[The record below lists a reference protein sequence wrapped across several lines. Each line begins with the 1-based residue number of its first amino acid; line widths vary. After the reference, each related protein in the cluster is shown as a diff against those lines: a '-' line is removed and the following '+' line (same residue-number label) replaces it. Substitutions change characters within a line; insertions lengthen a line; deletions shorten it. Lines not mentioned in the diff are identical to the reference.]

1 MQRIFINQG
10 IQMNMAIGTGE
21 NIFCPPLNTDSVYVF
36 IIYVHCD
43 ISDNRISESIQCF
56 SQF

>member
-1 MQRIFINQG
+1 
-10 IQMNMAIGTGE
+10 MNMAIGTGE
-21 NIFCPPLNTDSVYVF
+21 NIFCHPLNTDSVYVF

-43 ISDNRISESIQCF
+43 ISDNRISESVPCF